1 MGPPHRIASA
11 GDGYVFLYHHF
22 VIEEDQIGLGS
33 DLPVLQWFKLS
44 LASAEADELVTLM
57 AFDNEDQLV
66 AVAHSKD
73 LEELGQAGSMML
85 AIQFSSIIDSGRITR
100 DSWPINNWGRSLLK
114 PLPMA
119 LNDGHA
125 PDSGATGLELR
136 DTPSR
141 VGQRTLE

>member
-1 MGPPHRIASA
+1 MGPPHRVAGA

-22 VIEEDQIGLGS
+22 DIEEDQIGLSS

-44 LASAEADELVTLM
+44 LASAEADELVTVM
-57 AFDNEDQLV
+57 AFDSADKLLTI
-66 AVAHSKD
+66 AHAKD
-73 LEELGQAGSMML
+73 LEELGQAGSMVL
-85 AIQFSSIIDSGRITR
+85 AIQFSSIIDSGRITS
-100 DSWPINNWGRSLLK
+100 DPWPINDWGRSLLK
-114 PLPMA
+114 PLRKA
-119 LNDGHA
+119 LNDSHA